1 MKKRKRRTLRAFIRT
16 DEEMNIAINY
26 LIDCYE
32 NTMKII
38 PKLIKKLS
46 INE

>member
-1 MKKRKRRTLRAFIRT
+1 
-16 DEEMNIAINY
+16 MNIAINY

-32 NTMKII
+32 NTMSII

-46 INE
+46 TNE